1 MLGGVSQLML
11 CTRITAGIHLLDPI
25 SLKIVEVSGGTYFHH
40 RFRSQVSA
48 KQLTE
53 YVVLDIEKVD
63 SARKEEQHGVVDHR
77 SFNKQKLALNA
88 KMCMAVCTVARVSD
102 MGKNDTTFEV
112 KTYLGHMLNAGDTV
126 MGYDISRV
134 PLA

>member
-63 SARKEEQHGVVDHR
+63 STRKEEQHGVVDHR
-77 SFNKQKLALNA
+77 SFSTLRLFHFFLFFPL
-88 KMCMAVCTVARVSD
+88 CSTVRS
-102 MGKNDTTFEV
+102 
-112 KTYLGHMLNAGDTV
+112 L
-126 MGYDISRV
+126 S
-134 PLA
+134 P

>member
-1 MLGGVSQLML
+1 M
-11 CTRITAGIHLLDPI
+11 
-25 SLKIVEVSGGTYFHH
+25 SGGTYFHH

-112 KTYLGHMLNAGDTV
+112 KTHLGCMRQSVRREWAEIAQQHDERDYTMSDF
-126 MGYDISRV
+126 
-134 PLA
+134 